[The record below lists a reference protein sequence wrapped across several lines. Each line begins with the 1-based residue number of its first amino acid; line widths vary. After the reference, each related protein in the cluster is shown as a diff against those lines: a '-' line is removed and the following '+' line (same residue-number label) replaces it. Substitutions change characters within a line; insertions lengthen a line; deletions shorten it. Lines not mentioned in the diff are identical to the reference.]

1 MMARPRNLPASA
13 PGAADPGAAVEPIL
27 RRWLGLDA
35 QAIGLPA
42 LRRAA
47 ESRMAAVGQAD
58 AAAYADLV
66 ARSPAERDLLVE
78 EVVVGESWFF
88 RDPQVFEYVAGSATA
103 RAAVPGRGPVRILCI
118 PCAGGEEPYSVAMAL
133 LDAGLEPGQFVI
145 DAVDVSHAALIRAAR
160 GSYSLNAFRNAD
172 LSCRDRWFTV
182 GATRSVVA
190 DRIRGCVALS
200 WGNVLEPDFC
210 AGRPA
215 YDIIFCRNLLIYL
228 TAEARRRVEETVD
241 RLLVADGILVLGAA
255 EPPILRGAWLPA
267 GAASVFA
274 LRRGPR
280 PAAAPAPAPA
290 AAPPAAGSSRVA
302 GQRPPAAAIRPG
314 GPPPGAPAGVTAADA
329 QPDDLPT
336 VLRRAGEIAN
346 AGRHAEAI
354 AYCEQA
360 RTRLPPSADLFFLLG
375 MLHQAVGA
383 LDSAESC
390 LHKTLY
396 LDANHEE
403 AFLALAL
410 LAAQR
415 GDPRMAET
423 YRQSAGRVLARK
435 AGP

>member
-1 MMARPRNLPASA
+1 MMARPRNRPPLP

-27 RRWLGLDA
+27 RRWLGLDVE
-35 QAIGLPA
+35 AIGLPS

-58 AAAYADLV
+58 AGAYAELV

-78 EVVVGESWFF
+78 EVVVAESWFF
-88 RDPQVFEYVAGSATA
+88 RDPQVFDFVAGSATT

-145 DAVDVSHAALIRAAR
+145 DAIDVSHAALARAAR

-172 LSCRDRWFTV
+172 LSFRDRWFTA

-190 DRIRGCVALS
+190 DRVVGCVAFS

-228 TAEARRRVEETVD
+228 TAEARRRVEETID

-267 GAASVFA
+267 GAAAVFA

-280 PAAAPAPAPA
+280 PTAAPAPPAGGPARSAVPRPKPAIQPGAPAPA
-290 AAPPAAGSSRVA
+290 A
-302 GQRPPAAAIRPG
+302 
-314 GPPPGAPAGVTAADA
+314 PAGDTVAEAHLE
-329 QPDDLPT
+329 DLQT
-336 VLRRAGEIAN
+336 VLRRAGDIAN

-375 MLHQAVGA
+375 MLHQAVGG

-403 AFLALAL
+403 ALLALAL